1 MWVDA
6 ICINQADVPEK
17 NRQIAIMPFIYM
29 RAKMVLV
36 WLGVREEEKPD
47 WDWDENFNRGGL
59 MNFFRDAD
67 RPFLKS
73 LCENMYWK
81 RVWVCIV
88 E

>member
-1 MWVDA
+1 
-6 ICINQADVPEK
+6 
-17 NRQIAIMPFIYM
+17 MPFIYM

-36 WLGVREEEKPD
+36 WLGVPEVERE
-47 WDWDENFNRGGL
+47 WDWDENFNQGGL
-59 MNFFRDAD
+59 MNFFKNAD
-67 RPFLKS
+67 MPFLRS